1 MDAPEPPGSAA
12 RPPRAVRGLF
22 ALLVNMLR
30 ARLDLAAVEV
40 EIHLR
45 TLLRVVLWAVGAMAC
60 AMLALA
66 LGAAA
71 LVVALWNGHR
81 MLALLGG
88 SLGFVALTVLFG
100 WLGIRPLRTQPDLLQ
115 GSLAQ
120 LKEDQL
126 SLSRVVFKMR
136 RE

>member
-1 MDAPEPPGSAA
+1 MDAPEPPGRAA

-22 ALLVNMLR
+22 ALVLNMLR
-30 ARLDLAAVEV
+30 ARLDLATVEV
-40 EIHLR
+40 EMHLR

-66 LGAAA
+66 LGATA

-88 SLGFVALTVLFG
+88 SLGFVALTLIFS
-100 WLGIRPLRTQPDLLQ
+100 WLGIRVLRTQPELLE

-120 LKEDQL
+120 LKQDQ
-126 SLSRVVFKMR
+126 R
-136 RE
+136 RAGSVQ